1 MEGRE
6 IEIEDTY
13 SRGVLTYA
21 PLDHFYHSPF
31 WQCIY
36 FRRKL
41 PFKCSIQPRSEQIRM
56 LIESTRDRW
65 GQNSLRELSIMGAGA
80 GWKSHVTHRESTSKH
95 TGNCIDITP
104 ENDTGQITNLTEHKE
119 ISVLLTAIQV
129 IQIFL
134 HIRVTI
140 MIWGNFCM
148 VSMHPQYHDGAE
160 ISSQQST
167 HLLCRNFFTTNQTFV
182 MKKFPQN
189 NLYLYYTEISS

>member
-1 MEGRE
+1 MFPPQVSNLDSGQDRIFVVITYWE
-6 IEIEDTY
+6 IALLYPTSNCQHIV
-13 SRGVLTYA
+13 S
-21 PLDHFYHSPF
+21 
-31 WQCIY
+31 
-36 FRRKL
+36 FRVVTAIWDI
-41 PFKCSIQPRSEQIRM
+41 FQ
-56 LIESTRDRW
+56 ESKGT
-65 GQNSLRELSIMGAGA
+65 GA

-104 ENDTGQITNLTEHKE
+104 ENDTSQITNLTEHKE

-148 VSMHPQYHDGAE
+148 VSMHPQYHNGAE
-160 ISSQQST
+160 ISSQQPT